1 MAHNSLHTSLEF
13 RSNIAFRSF
22 SNTLGIP
29 IEVAFN
35 LKDFS
40 SIVSTAENLGA
51 PLTIIC
57 AAPGDPLLALCT
69 LSQDVEIELILST
82 LPGEAASQNLRQS
95 EIREMSVFQANE
107 DGNPFDMATGVGEEF
122 VTSPQ
127 ESPFYSQDGG
137 PTLPGYIA

>member
-22 SNTLGIP
+22 TNTLGVP

-40 SIVSTAENLGA
+40 TIVSTAENLGA
-51 PLTIIC
+51 PLTLIC
-57 AAPGDPLLALCT
+57 AAPGDPLLVLCT
-69 LSQDVEIELILST
+69 LSHDVEIELILST
-82 LPGEAASQNLRQS
+82 LPGEAASQYLRQT
-95 EIREMSVFQANE
+95 EIREASAFQVDE
-107 DGNPFDMATGVGEEF
+107 DGNPFDMATGVGGEF
-122 VTSPQ
+122 VSSPQ
-127 ESPFYSQDGG
+127 QSPFQSQDGG